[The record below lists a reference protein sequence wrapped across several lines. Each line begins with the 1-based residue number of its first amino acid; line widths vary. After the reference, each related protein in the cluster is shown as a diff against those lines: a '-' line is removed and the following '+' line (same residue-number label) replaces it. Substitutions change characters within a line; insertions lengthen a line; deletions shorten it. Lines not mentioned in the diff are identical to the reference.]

1 MSEAQYIVRK
11 SQILNG
17 VRFGIEQSIR
27 NEKIVRELMS
37 EIEND
42 VETIL
47 EDDCEEYDDSPN
59 EKPKTGRWVKAE
71 GSFITPGGDEV
82 WCCSECGK
90 GRHVYGVEHSTYGA
104 DVSDDQWVACPNCG
118 ARMDTAI

>member
-1 MSEAQYIVRK
+1 MSGVRYIVKK

-37 EIEND
+37 EVEND

-47 EDDCEEYDDSPN
+47 EDDCEEYDDSLN
-59 EKPKTGRWVKAE
+59 EKPKTGRWVKV
-71 GSFITPGGDEV
+71 GGFVTPGGDPV
-82 WCCSECGK
+82 WKCSVCGK
-90 GRHVYGVEHSTYGA
+90 GMHVYGVEYGSYGA
-104 DVSDDQWVACPNCG
+104 NISDGQWVACPNCG
-118 ARMDTAI
+118 AQMDI